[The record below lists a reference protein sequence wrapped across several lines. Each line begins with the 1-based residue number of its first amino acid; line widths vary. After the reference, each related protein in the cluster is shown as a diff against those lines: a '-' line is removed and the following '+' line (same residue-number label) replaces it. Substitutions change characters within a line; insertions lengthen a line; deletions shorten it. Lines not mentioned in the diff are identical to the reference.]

1 MKTAHNTLS
10 ALLVTSLL
18 AIPAQAATGLYS
30 GVSSLGLQLG
40 VAQSLTDQLSIKLA
54 YSGASY
60 DADGETD
67 GVDYEYDLDL
77 SSVSLLLD
85 WHVFDNGFR
94 VTAGALAN
102 GNEISAESKISGAT
116 IEVGDTVFTA
126 DQVGRLEG
134 DIEFD
139 SLAPYLGIGWGRAL
153 GEGFSVM
160 FDLGVAFQGE
170 PEVDLRSV
178 GGTFSNNPIL
188 IAEVEREEQELQD
201 DAEDFDLYPV
211 ISLGFSYRF

>member
-18 AIPAQAATGLYS
+18 AIPAQAATGLYA

-85 WHVFDNGFR
+85 WHVFDNDFR

-153 GEGFSVM
+153 GEGFSVI

-170 PEVDLRSV
+170 PEVELRSV